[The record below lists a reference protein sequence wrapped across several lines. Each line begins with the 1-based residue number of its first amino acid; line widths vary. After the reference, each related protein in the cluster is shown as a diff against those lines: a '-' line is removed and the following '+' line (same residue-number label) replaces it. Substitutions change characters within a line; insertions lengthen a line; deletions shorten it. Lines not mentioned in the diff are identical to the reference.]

1 MAPRLESLLKQ
12 FSCCAFAVHEPRPPS
27 WSRSISAVGIREVF
41 FGSCTSAG
49 ASANCHAKGQHQQ
62 QQQSST
68 IRNFLKSSLRPLWRR
83 CSRGAEDP
91 SSAKTSSPF
100 PSDSRRANRAPT
112 HGAGD
117 AAQRFRASA
126 HEFVGDYYPCA
137 HEIRRERERD
147 ESVLF
152 AQRLQ
157 TDVRFISNVTPGWV
171 PPAPCMIPTH
181 RRR

>member
-1 MAPRLESLLKQ
+1 LLSTNPVHRRGVGPFRRWASGKCSLAAAHPRG
-12 FSCCAFAVHEPRPPS
+12 PRQNATPKDNTNNSNKVPPS
-27 WSRSISAVGIREVF
+27 AIF
-41 FGSCTSAG
+41 
-49 ASANCHAKGQHQQ
+49 
-62 QQQSST
+62 SS
-68 IRNFLKSSLRPLWRR
+68 RPLWRR

-91 SSAKTSSPF
+91 SFAKTSSPF

-137 HEIRRERERD
+137 HEIRRERERH

-171 PPAPCMIPTH
+171 RPAPCMIPPH